1 MPRVKVPR
9 KSTSV
14 DMTAM
19 CDVAFLLLTFFI
31 LTATSRQPDPL
42 EIKTPSSSV
51 QFKVPD
57 KDLTILSIGKG
68 KVFVEIIGKDVK
80 MLTLQKMAALY
91 NTSFTPEETNRFGV
105 ISSFGVPFGNLKQFI
120 KASGEERTK
129 MEAQFQG
136 VPVDSTRNN
145 DLFRWVEQARRATAE
160 LHQTEMRVS
169 IKGDSKEEYPVIK
182 KIVDVLQEQKV
193 NKFSLITSAE
203 SGGK

>member
-42 EIKTPSSSV
+42 DIKTPSSTV

-68 KVFVEIIGKDVK
+68 KVFIEIIGQDVK
-80 MLTLQKMAALY
+80 KLTLQKMAQLY
-91 NTSFTPEETNRFGV
+91 GAKFTEEQAKRFGV
-105 ISSFGVPFGNLKQFI
+105 LSSFGVPFNQLGNFI
-120 KASGEERTK
+120 NMNGDERTK
-129 MEAQFQG
+129 SGLETG
-136 VPVDSTRNN
+136 IPTDSTRNN
-145 DLFRWVEQARRATAE
+145 ELYRWIEQARHATAE
-160 LHQTEMRVS
+160 LHNVEMRVS
-169 IKGDSKEEYPVIK
+169 IKGDANEEYPVVR
-182 KIVDVLQEQKV
+182 KIVDVLQRQSI

-203 SGGK
+203 AAAK

>member
-42 EIKTPSSSV
+42 DIKTPSSTV

-57 KDLTILSIGKG
+57 KDLAILSIGKG
-68 KVFVEIIGKDVK
+68 KVFVELIGQDIKRETLLK
-80 MLTLQKMAALY
+80 MGALY
-91 NTSFTPEETNRFGV
+91 GAKFTEAELKRFAV
-105 ISSFGVPFGNLKQFI
+105 MSSFGVPMQGMKQFI
-120 KASGEERTK
+120 NMSPEERTK
-129 MEAQFQG
+129 SKFETG
-136 VPVDSTRNN
+136 IPVDSTANN
-145 DLFRWVEQARRATAE
+145 ELYRWIEQSRYAVAE
-160 LHQTEMRVS
+160 LHKTEMRVS
-169 IKGDSKEEYPVIK
+169 IKGDGPEEYPVIR
-182 KIVDVLQEQKV
+182 KIVEVLQKQKV

-203 SGGK
+203 AAAK

>member
-9 KSTSV
+9 KSTAV

-42 EIKTPSSSV
+42 EVKIPTSTV

-57 KDLTILSIGKG
+57 KDLTILTIGKG
-68 KVFVEIIGKDVK
+68 KVFIEIIGQDVK
-80 MLTLQKMAALY
+80 KATLERMAKLY
-91 NTSFTPEETNRFGV
+91 GTSFTAEQSKRFGV
-105 ISSFGVPFGNLKQFI
+105 ISSFGVPFNRLASFI
-120 KASGEERTK
+120 DLNGEQRTK
-129 MEAQFQG
+129 SGFETG
-136 VPVDSTRNN
+136 IPTDSTRNGE
-145 DLFRWVEQARRATAE
+145 LYRWIEQARYATAE

-169 IKGDSKEEYPVIK
+169 IKGDADEEYPTVR
-182 KIVDVLQEQKV
+182 KIVDVLQRQKV

-203 SGGK
+203 AVAK

>member
-42 EIKTPSSSV
+42 DIKTPSSTV
-51 QFKVPD
+51 LFKVPD
-57 KDLTILSIGKG
+57 KDLAVLSIGKG
-68 KVFVEIIGKDVK
+68 KVFIEIIGKDVK

-91 NTSFTPEETNRFGV
+91 STQFTKSEAERFGV
-105 ISSFGVPFGNLKQFI
+105 IGSFGIPFGNLKQFI
-120 KASGEERTK
+120 NADAKDRKQIEESLKGIPT
-129 MEAQFQG
+129 
-136 VPVDSTRNN
+136 DSTTNN
-145 DLFRWVEQARRATAE
+145 DLYRWIEQSRRAVAE
-160 LHQTEMRVS
+160 LHNTEMRVS
-169 IKGDSKEEYPVIK
+169 IKGDSEEEYPVVR
-182 KIVDVLQEQKV
+182 KIVEVLQKQKV

-203 SGGK
+203 AAAK

>member
-42 EIKTPSSSV
+42 DIKTPSSTV

-57 KDLTILSIGKG
+57 KDLAILSIGKG
-68 KVFVEIIGKDVK
+68 KVFMEIIGQDVK
-80 MLTLQKMAALY
+80 KLTLQKMATLY
-91 NTSFTPEETNRFGV
+91 GTSFTEDEAKRFGV

-120 KASGEERTK
+120 NLNGDDRAKF
-129 MEAQFQG
+129 EAKLNG
-136 VPVDSTRNN
+136 IPTDSTTNGE
-145 DLFRWVEQARRATAE
+145 LYRWIEQSRRATAE
-160 LHQTEMRVS
+160 LHNTEMRVS
-169 IKGDSKEEYPVIK
+169 IKGDGKEEYPTIR
-182 KIVDVLQEQKV
+182 KIVDVLQKQQV

-203 SGGK
+203 AAAK

>member
-42 EIKTPSSSV
+42 DIKTPSSTV

-57 KDLTILSIGKG
+57 KDLAILSIGKG
-68 KVFVEIIGKDVK
+68 KVFVELIGQDVK
-80 MLTLQKMAALY
+80 KLTLLKMGELY
-91 NTSFTPEETNRFGV
+91 STKFTEAELKRFGV
-105 ISSFGVPFGNLKQFI
+105 MSAFGVPMRGMKQFI
-120 KASGEERTK
+120 NMSPEERTK
-129 MEAQFQG
+129 SGFETG
-136 VPVDSTRNN
+136 IPVDSTANN
-145 DLFRWVEQARRATAE
+145 ELYRWIEQSRYAVAE
-160 LHQTEMRVS
+160 LHQTEMRIS
-169 IKGDSKEEYPVIK
+169 IKGDGPEEYPVIR
-182 KIVDVLQEQKV
+182 KIVDVLQKQKV

-203 SGGK
+203 AAAK

>member
-42 EIKTPSSSV
+42 DVKIPSSTV

-57 KDLTILSIGKG
+57 KDLAILTVGKG
-68 KVFVEIIGKDVK
+68 KVYIEIIGQDVK
-80 MLTLQKMAALY
+80 KLALLKMAELY
-91 NTSFTPEETNRFGV
+91 SAKFTEDEVKRFQV
-105 ISSFGVPFGNLKQFI
+105 ISSFGVPFGNLKQYINMNGDQRSKF
-120 KASGEERTK
+120 
-129 MEAQFQG
+129 EAQFQG
-136 VPVDSTRNN
+136 IPTDSTINGE
-145 DLFRWVEQARRATAE
+145 LFRWIEQSRRATAE
-160 LHQTEMRVS
+160 LHGIDMRVS
-169 IKGDSKEEYPVIK
+169 IKGDADEEYATVR
-182 KIVDVLQEQKV
+182 KIVDVLQKQKV

-203 SGGK
+203 GAAK